1 MERFAASMAIL
12 LRSDAAQLREMTIFQ
27 PDDGVLMSR
36 MCRGDANAA
45 QVLYDRHGAALLRFA
60 LAMTRNRETAE
71 DVLHDVFVELLRR
84 PNRFDPGFGS
94 LQSYL
99 YGMVRNRVMRILRSG
114 HRHEENYDAVGTDS
128 LDGDALVL
136 QPTAEDGAA
145 RMQAIEHV
153 RAAVLALPVLAREVI
168 ALCDLSELPYDT
180 VAAILD
186 CPIGTVRSRLHRA
199 RTSLAARL
207 AVVYDAGEKAIL
219 SPAAVDADLKGAPP

>member
-1 MERFAASMAIL
+1 
-12 LRSDAAQLREMTIFQ
+12 LRIDAAQLREMTIFQ

-36 MCRGDANAA
+36 MCRGDAKAA

-84 PNRFDPGFGS
+84 PNRFDLGFGS

-99 YGMVRNRVMRILRSG
+99 YGMVRNRVMRVLRSG
-114 HRHEENYDAVGTDS
+114 HRHEDNYDAVDTDS
-128 LDGDALVL
+128 LEGDALIF
-136 QPTAEDGAA
+136 QPTAEDGAV

-153 RAAVLALPVLAREVI
+153 RAAVLELPARAREVI

-207 AVVYDAGEKAIL
+207 AAVYNAGEKAIP
-219 SPAAVDADLKGAPP
+219 SPAAVGADPNGASP

>member
-1 MERFAASMAIL
+1 MERIAPSMAIL
-12 LRSDAAQLREMTIFQ
+12 LRSDAAWLRDMTIFP

-36 MCRGDANAA
+36 LCRGDANAA

-60 LAMTRNRETAE
+60 LAMTHNRETAE

-94 LQSYL
+94 LHSYL
-99 YGMVRNRVMRILRSG
+99 YGMVRNRVMRVLRSG
-114 HRHEENYDAVGTDS
+114 HRHESNFDAVDTDS
-128 LDGDALVL
+128 LDGHALIF

-145 RMQAIEHV
+145 RIQAIEQV
-153 RAAVLALPVLAREVI
+153 RAALLELPMQAREVI

-207 AVVYDAGEKAIL
+207 AAVYDASEKAIL
-219 SPAAVDADLKGAPP
+219 SPAAVRVDPNGASP

>member
-1 MERFAASMAIL
+1 MERFAPSMAIL
-12 LRSDAAQLREMTIFQ
+12 LRSDAAQLRDITIFP

-60 LAMTRNRETAE
+60 LAMTRNRDTAE

-99 YGMVRNRVMRILRSG
+99 YGMVRNRVMRVLRSG
-114 HRHEENYDAVGTDS
+114 HRHEENYDAVDTDS
-128 LDGDALVL
+128 LGDDALVF

-153 RAAVLALPVLAREVI
+153 RAAVLELPVRAREVI

-207 AVVYDAGEKAIL
+207 AAVYDAGEKAIVP
-219 SPAAVDADLKGAPP
+219 PAAVDADPNGAPP